1 MLSVL
6 NPVIESVTQQN
17 LTYTQSADLI
27 CSTFETLNTLG
38 AQEKKILQCDVL
50 VMNDGNQAEVKHN

>member
-38 AQEKKILQCDVL
+38 AQEKKDFAVWCARNERWQP
-50 VMNDGNQAEVKHN
+50 GRS

>member
-17 LTYTQSADLI
+17 LKYTQSADLI
-27 CSTFETLNTLG
+27 CSTFKILNTLG
-38 AQEKKILQCDVL
+38 A
-50 VMNDGNQAEVKHN
+50 